1 MYTNRWLL
9 ANGILMTQ
17 KWSHTRLWCWSWKS
31 DCTIQSHTM
40 IWIHD
45 RKGRYTRNQRHDF
58 AKFTQFRLIPQ
69 SWLDPFTH
77 IDLCGN
83 IKWLSNSSYQQ
94 LWLNMRYTFLPHQM
108 TENFIVV
115 PETSYM
121 YDPCVRCDLLNNHLT
136 HFTEE
141 TMIRWDGNRLWS
153 DGVPWHI
160 SLNALWPDGLE
171 TQSWQGGNK
180 STNMRMKWRASSL
193 WWTKPTAQ
201 IYTM

>member
-121 YDPCVRCDLLNNHLT
+121 YDPCVRCDLSNNPLK
-136 HFTEE
+136 HFTEC
-141 TMIRWDGNRLWS
+141 TLIRRFGDPELAGWEQEYKYEDK
-153 DGVPWHI
+153 V
-160 SLNALWPDGLE
+160 DGLV
-171 TQSWQGGNK
+171 TVMNKTNGTDIHHVKCHIILFSCFCCSW
-180 STNMRMKWRASSL
+180 
-193 WWTKPTAQ
+193 
-201 IYTM
+201 